1 MLIQTHF
8 NNTLIDYLN
17 YSTCKLI
24 LVEILNSEYSQFVTT
39 VAKFR
44 KKNYNTTYIKN
55 DIFQRFIHKKVVKR
69 PTPFIHVD
77 I

>member
-17 YSTCKLI
+17 YSTCKLV
-24 LVEILNSEYSQFVTT
+24 LVEILNSEYSQFVAT
-39 VAKFR
+39 VAEFR
-44 KKNYNTTYIKN
+44 KKYNNTTYIKN
-55 DIFQRFIHKKVVKR
+55 DIFLRFIHKKVVKR
-69 PTPFIHVD
+69 PTPCIHVD